1 MCPGVPWTRAVG
13 LSSALWSVATVRA
26 MLVVASAVVGL
37 KIISFLMC
45 F

>member
-1 MCPGVPWTRAVG
+1 MAVG
-13 LSSALWSVATVRA
+13 LSSAPRSAAAVRA